1 MATMITTQVIKV
13 LQEWVKEMSVS
24 FEVIGLSSK
33 KESPTNQHFNTSA
46 IKVEVNKESELKIKE
61 LTEKL
66 REAAIDIKQKDDK
79 II

>member
-1 MATMITTQVIKV
+1 
-13 LQEWVKEMSVS
+13 MSVS

-33 KESPTNQHFNTSA
+33 KESPTKQHFSTSA
-46 IKVEVNKESELKIKE
+46 TKVEVNKENELKIKE

-66 REAAIDIKQKDDK
+66 KQKDEK